1 MSAAGAGGGGS
12 GKRSSRLPQDK
23 FSVAMDSLHVTA
35 VPKSLPCR
43 TAERNQLISFL
54 TSNIKAGEFC
64 SAVRPQPACWLSVR
78 DGECMR
84 VFMHEEWWYL
94 RGTEDGVC

>member
-1 MSAAGAGGGGS
+1 MVGGGGGGGGG

-43 TAERNQLISFL
+43 TAERNQLLSFL
-54 TSNIKAGEFC
+54 TSNIKAGE
-64 SAVRPQPACWLSVR
+64 SARHTHVAAGCPLELSSTLKR
-78 DGECMR
+78 
-84 VFMHEEWWYL
+84 
-94 RGTEDGVC
+94 